1 MNRYWIALP
10 LALTLAAGAGC
21 MAHDK
26 MSDEGMMKDQG
37 MEKPMSDSGMMD
49 DGMKDKGMM
58 DDGSMKDEGGM

>member
-37 MEKPMSDSGMMD
+37 MDKPMSDSGMSDSGMMD
-49 DGMKDKGMM
+49 DGMKDKKMM
-58 DDGSMKDEGGM
+58 DEGGM